1 LPGQIKKIFVT
12 ELSVPERKAMSIRD
26 ILGLRDSRYLW
37 LGQIVSNFG
46 DALTHLTLILWINRI
61 TGGSTA
67 AIALLLVALAWAL

>member
-1 LPGQIKKIFVT
+1 MT

-26 ILGLRDSRYLW
+26 ILGLRDFRYLW

-46 DALTHLTLILWINRI
+46 DALTHLTLILLINRI